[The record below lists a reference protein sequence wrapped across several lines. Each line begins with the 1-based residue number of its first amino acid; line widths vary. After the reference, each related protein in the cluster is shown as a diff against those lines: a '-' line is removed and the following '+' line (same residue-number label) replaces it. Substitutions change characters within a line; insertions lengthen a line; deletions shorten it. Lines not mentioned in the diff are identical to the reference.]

1 MFKQKRRS
9 LLFIPSIKTKFY
21 EKALN
26 SDADSIIFDMDDS
39 VAPSAKE
46 TAREVLRQHFP
57 RDYTGSKELSIRIN
71 HPKSPFYHDDVVLMR
86 ELKPHSITIPK
97 VESAVEVAGLVAT
110 LEDSYSAPVNLM
122 LFIET
127 LVGFYNLAEILSS
140 SDRITAAT
148 LGTEDLCGEMVIE
161 RVNMDES
168 PILNRIM
175 VELAMQCHLNEIQCL
190 GPVYRGFGSEEN
202 LKALERESLYLKQ
215 LNAKGQFAI
224 HPTQV
229 PVMNRVFDISAEQL
243 DEARQTL
250 AKFEA
255 VKEQEGTAVISR
267 GQQMEDTPSIV
278 RARKLLNYAEEHGFV
293 L

>member
-1 MFKQKRRS
+1 
-9 LLFIPSIKTKFY
+9 
-21 EKALN
+21 
-26 SDADSIIFDMDDS
+26 
-39 VAPSAKE
+39 
-46 TAREVLRQHFP
+46 VLRQNFP
-57 RDYTGSKELSIRIN
+57 QNYIGSKELSIRIN
-71 HPKSPFYHDDVVLMR
+71 HPQSPFYQDDVALMR

-97 VESAVEVAGLVAT
+97 VESAEDITGLVAT
-110 LEDSYSAPVNLM
+110 LGDSVNLM

-148 LGTEDLCGEMVIE
+148 LGTEDLCGEMGIE
-161 RVNMDES
+161 RVNMPDS

-175 VELAMQCHLNEIQCL
+175 VELAMQCHLNGIQCL

-202 LKALERESLYLKQ
+202 LKGLEQECLYLKQ
-215 LNAKGQFAI
+215 LNARGQFAI

-229 PVMNRVFDISAEQL
+229 PVMNRVFDISTEQL
-243 DEARQTL
+243 EEARQTL
-250 AKFEA
+250 AQFES

-278 RARKLLNYAEEHGFV
+278 RARKLLQYAEEHGFV
-293 L
+293 A